1 MKIAVRYYTRSG
13 NTAKLANTIADV
25 VGVKAENVSVPLSEK
40 VDILFLGSSYY
51 GFDIDDTI
59 KVFIKENASK
69 IGKIIN
75 FGTAAMMG
83 STQKLVKKYANE
95 YDISVAAEEFH
106 CRGSFG
112 PMHKGRPNDEDLNN
126 VKAFAKNIIK

>member
-1 MKIAVRYYTRSG
+1 MKIAVRYYTKSG
-13 NTAKLANTIADV
+13 NTAKLANAI
-25 VGVKAENVSVPLSEK
+25 AENVGIKADDVSVPLSEK

-51 GFDIDDTI
+51 GFDIDNAV
-59 KVFIKENASK
+59 KAFIKENKSK
-69 IGKIIN
+69 IGKIVN

-95 YDISVAAEEFH
+95 HGVSVASEEFH

-112 PMHKGRPNDEDLNN
+112 PMHKGRPNDEDLKNA
-126 VKAFAKNIIK
+126 KTFAKNIVK